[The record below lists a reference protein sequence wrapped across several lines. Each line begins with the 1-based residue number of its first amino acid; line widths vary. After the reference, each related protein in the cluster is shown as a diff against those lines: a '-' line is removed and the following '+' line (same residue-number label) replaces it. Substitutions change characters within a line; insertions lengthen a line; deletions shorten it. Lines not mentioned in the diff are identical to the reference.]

1 MSTQETNQAS
11 DIVSPI
17 LSTIFELGESG
28 IVSVKGNV
36 GDDCARA
43 LHEVYAKKI
52 DPASGYVLESMQ
64 QDNETNNV
72 IMSSV
77 VDEKEHYNNKDKYY
91 HLVYSIDPAKISP
104 VDLIDFKAAANETTH
119 DDTQS
124 STMTIYIPEKP
135 EVDMDISPVMEVVN
149 QVATDNSIKTVIGI
163 ESLVEHLK
171 GLQK

>member
-1 MSTQETNQAS
+1 MSTEQANPTN

-28 IVSVKGNV
+28 IVSIKGNV

-64 QDNETNNV
+64 QDNETNSV
-72 IMSSV
+72 IMSSI

-149 QVATDNSIKTVIGI
+149 QVATDNSIKTVVGI

>member
-1 MSTQETNQAS
+1 MSTEQANPTN

-28 IVSVKGNV
+28 IVSIKGNV

-64 QDNETNNV
+64 QDNETNSV
-72 IMSSV
+72 IMSSI

>member
-1 MSTQETNQAS
+1 MSTEQANPTN

-119 DDTQS
+119 DDAQS

>member
-1 MSTQETNQAS
+1 MSTEQANPTN

-28 IVSVKGNV
+28 IVSIKGNV

-72 IMSSV
+72 IMSSI